1 MPLISPDFI
10 SQNLGENTKISLW
23 FVKKIKIRSKRQY
36 ENGIHGFLLS
46 VCGRKHGKM
55 HYFCRRYLT
64 TKNTTFMLSLFTGSG
79 IGPTIL
85 YLALSIFIGLLL
97 GKIKIAK
104 ISLGITWVLFV
115 GIAFSACGISLNAE
129 MLHVIKEFGLIL
141 FVVAVGLQVG
151 PGFFRSF
158 KKGGLAMNL
167 MALVNVALGVL
178 ITVIIAKVAHQDLAD
193 MAGVYTGAITNTPG
207 LSAAQQ
213 AVTDLGIE
221 GAADRLAAGYAV
233 AYPLAVVGMILTCIL
248 LRPLCRIDLA
258 KEPFT
263 LETTATATATS
274 KKGKGGFLLIPVFV
288 IIALGIIIGSIPIP
302 VGMKAPIKLGLA
314 GGPLVVAIIGGW
326 LGVKKGWF
334 STEFTEGQG
343 VHALREV
350 GIALFLAGVGL
361 GAGGKFVE
369 TVQVHYMWVVY
380 GVIITMVPPILVT
393 LFGRLVLKMNYYTLM
408 GFIGGS
414 HTDPPTLAFANTV
427 APESCKLPNMGYA
440 TVYPLTMFL
449 RIFTAQLLVL
459 LAV

>member
-1 MPLISPDFI
+1 MI
-10 SQNLGENTKISLW
+10 N
-23 FVKKIKIRSKRQY
+23 
-36 ENGIHGFLLS
+36 
-46 VCGRKHGKM
+46 
-55 HYFCRRYLT
+55 
-64 TKNTTFMLSLFTGSG
+64 LFTGSG
-79 IGPTIL
+79 VGPTIL
-85 YLALSIFIGLLL
+85 YLSVSIFAGLLL

-104 ISLGITWVLFV
+104 VSLGITWVLFV
-115 GIAFSACGISLNAE
+115 GIALSACGIMLNGE
-129 MLHVIKEFGLIL
+129 MLHIIKEFGLIL

-151 PGFFRSF
+151 PGFFHSF

-178 ITVIIAKVAHQDLAD
+178 ITIIIAKVAHQDLAD

-213 AVTDLGIE
+213 AISDMGIE
-221 GAADRLAAGYAV
+221 GGADRLAAGYAV
-233 AYPLAVVGMILTCIL
+233 TYPLAVVGMIMTCIL
-248 LRPLCRIDLA
+248 LRPLCRIDL
-258 KEPFT
+258 KNEPT
-263 LETTATATATS
+263 SETILGSNPEKQATPTS
-274 KKGKGGFLLIPVFV
+274 QRHKVNLIPIFV
-288 IIALGIIIGSIPIP
+288 IIALGIIVGSIPIP
-302 VGMKAPIKLGLA
+302 VGMNAPIKLGLC

-334 STEFTEGQG
+334 TTEFTDSHG
-343 VHALREV
+343 VWMLREV
-350 GIALFLAGVGL
+350 GLTLFLAGVGL

-380 GVIITMVPPILVT
+380 GVIITIVPPILVAT
-393 LFGRLVLKMNYYTLM
+393 FGRLVLKMNYYTLM

-427 APESCKLPNMGYA
+427 APEGCKLPNMGYA

-459 LAV
+459 LAI

>member
-1 MPLISPDFI
+1 
-10 SQNLGENTKISLW
+10 
-23 FVKKIKIRSKRQY
+23 
-36 ENGIHGFLLS
+36 
-46 VCGRKHGKM
+46 
-55 HYFCRRYLT
+55 
-64 TKNTTFMLSLFTGSG
+64 MLNLFTGSG
-79 IGPTIL
+79 VGPTIL

-115 GIAFSACGISLNAE
+115 GIALSACGISLNHD
-129 MLHVIKEFGLIL
+129 MLHVVKEFGLIL
-141 FVVAVGLQVG
+141 FVVGVGLQVG
-151 PGFFRSF
+151 PGFFHSF

-178 ITVIIAKVAHQDLAD
+178 ITFIIAKIAHQDLAD

-221 GAADRLAAGYAV
+221 GASERLAAGYAV
-233 AYPLAVVGMILTCIL
+233 AYPLAVVGMIISCIL
-248 LRPLCRIDLA
+248 LKAFCRIDVA
-258 KEPFT
+258 KEAT
-263 LETTATATATS
+263 ELTETTPNSQFPTPNSAKHNFA
-274 KKGKGGFLLIPVFV
+274 LIPIFI

-326 LGVKKGWF
+326 LGVKKGWY
-334 STEFTEGQG
+334 STDFTEGQG

-361 GAGGKFVE
+361 GAGGQFVS
-369 TVQVHYMWVVY
+369 TVQEHYMWVVY
-380 GVIITMVPPILVT
+380 GVIITMVPPLIIVT
-393 LFGRLVLKMNYYTLM
+393 FGRLVLKMNYYTLM

-427 APESCKLPNMGYA
+427 APEGCKLPNMGYA

-459 LAV
+459 MAV

>member
-1 MPLISPDFI
+1 
-10 SQNLGENTKISLW
+10 
-23 FVKKIKIRSKRQY
+23 
-36 ENGIHGFLLS
+36 
-46 VCGRKHGKM
+46 
-55 HYFCRRYLT
+55 
-64 TKNTTFMLSLFTGSG
+64 MLNLFTGSG
-79 IGPTIL
+79 VGPIIL

-115 GIAFSACGISLNAE
+115 GIAFSACGISLNHD
-129 MLHVIKEFGLIL
+129 MLHVVKEFGLIL
-141 FVVAVGLQVG
+141 FVVGVGLQVG

-167 MALVNVALGVL
+167 MALVNVAIGVL
-178 ITVIIAKVAHQDLAD
+178 ITIIIAKIAHQDLAD

-213 AVTDLGIE
+213 AVNDMGMA
-221 GAADRLAAGYAV
+221 GASDRLAAGYAV
-233 AYPLAVVGMILTCIL
+233 AYPLAVVGMIVTCIL
-248 LRPLCRIDLA
+248 LRLLCRIDLT
-258 KEPFT
+258 KEPTT
-263 LETTATATATS
+263 LEAAAIASTTD

-288 IIALGIIIGSIPIP
+288 IIALGIIVGSIPIP
-302 VGMKAPIKLGLA
+302 VGLKAPVKLGLA
-314 GGPLVVAIIGGW
+314 GGPLVVAIVGGW

-350 GIALFLAGVGL
+350 GIALFLACVGL
-361 GAGGKFVE
+361 SAGGQFVA
-369 TVQVHYMWVVY
+369 TVQEHYMWVVY

>member
-1 MPLISPDFI
+1 
-10 SQNLGENTKISLW
+10 
-23 FVKKIKIRSKRQY
+23 
-36 ENGIHGFLLS
+36 
-46 VCGRKHGKM
+46 
-55 HYFCRRYLT
+55 
-64 TKNTTFMLSLFTGSG
+64 MLNLFTGSG
-79 IGPTIL
+79 VGPTVF
-85 YLALSIFIGLLL
+85 YLAVSIFVGLLL

-115 GIAFSACGISLNAE
+115 GIALSACGITLNAE
-129 MLHVIKEFGLIL
+129 MLHVVKEFGLIL

-151 PGFFRSF
+151 PGFFHSF

-167 MALVNVALGVL
+167 MALANVALGVL

-213 AVTDLGIE
+213 AVVDMGVE
-221 GAADRLAAGYAV
+221 GGADRLAAGYAV
-233 AYPLAVVGMILTCIL
+233 TYPLAVVGMIVSCIL
-248 LRPLCRIDLA
+248 LRVFCRIDL
-258 KEPFT
+258 KNEPVSEDFGM
-263 LETTATATATS
+263 S
-274 KKGKGGFLLIPVFV
+274 KPEKQSTPISQRHKVNLIPIFV
-288 IIALGIIIGSIPIP
+288 MIALGIIVGSIPIP

-314 GGPLVVAIIGGW
+314 GGPLVVAIIGSW

-334 STEFTEGQG
+334 NTEFTDSHG
-343 VHALREV
+343 VWMLREV

-361 GAGGKFVE
+361 SAGGQFVA
-369 TVQVHYMWVVY
+369 TVQEHYMWVVY
-380 GVIITMVPPILVT
+380 GIVITMVPPILVT
-393 LFGRLVLKMNYYTLM
+393 LFGRLVLKMNYYTLI

-427 APESCKLPNMGYA
+427 APEGCKLPNMGYA

>member
-1 MPLISPDFI
+1 
-10 SQNLGENTKISLW
+10 
-23 FVKKIKIRSKRQY
+23 
-36 ENGIHGFLLS
+36 
-46 VCGRKHGKM
+46 
-55 HYFCRRYLT
+55 
-64 TKNTTFMLSLFTGSG
+64 MLNLFTGSG
-79 IGPTIL
+79 VGPTIL

-97 GKIKIAK
+97 GKIKIAHV
-104 ISLGITWVLFV
+104 SLGITWVLFV
-115 GIAFSACGISLNAE
+115 GIAFNACGVSLNAE

-178 ITVIIAKVAHQDLAD
+178 ITVIIAKIAHQDLAD

-213 AVTDLGIE
+213 AVNDLGIE
-221 GAADRLAAGYAV
+221 GGADRLAAGYAV
-233 AYPLAVVGMILTCIL
+233 AYPLAVVGMIMTCIV
-248 LRPLCRIDLA
+248 LRSLCRIDLK
-258 KEPFT
+258 KEPTT
-263 LETTATATATS
+263 LESLAS
-274 KKGKGGFLLIPVFV
+274 VVPSNDKSKGGFLLIPIFV
-288 IIALGIIIGSIPIP
+288 VIALGLIVGSIPIP
-302 VGMKAPIKLGLA
+302 VGLKAPIKLGLA

-380 GVIITMVPPILVT
+380 GIIITIVPPLIVAT
-393 LFGRLVLKMNYYTLM
+393 FGRLVLKMNYYTLM

-427 APESCKLPNMGYA
+427 APEGCKLPNMGYA

-459 LAV
+459 MAV

>member
-1 MPLISPDFI
+1 
-10 SQNLGENTKISLW
+10 
-23 FVKKIKIRSKRQY
+23 
-36 ENGIHGFLLS
+36 
-46 VCGRKHGKM
+46 
-55 HYFCRRYLT
+55 
-64 TKNTTFMLSLFTGSG
+64 MLNLFTGSG
-79 IGPTIL
+79 VGPTIL

-115 GIAFSACGISLNAE
+115 GIAFSACGISLNHD
-129 MLHVIKEFGLIL
+129 MLHVVKEFGLIL
-141 FVVAVGLQVG
+141 FVVGVGLQVG

-167 MALVNVALGVL
+167 MALVNVAIGVL
-178 ITVIIAKVAHQDLAD
+178 ITIIIAKIAHQDLAD

-213 AVTDLGIE
+213 AVNDMGMA
-221 GAADRLAAGYAV
+221 GASDRLAAGYAV
-233 AYPLAVVGMILTCIL
+233 AYPLAVVGMIVTCIL
-248 LRPLCRIDLA
+248 LRLLCRIDLT
-258 KEPFT
+258 KEPTT
-263 LETTATATATS
+263 LEAAAIASTTD

-288 IIALGIIIGSIPIP
+288 IIALGIIVGSIPIP
-302 VGMKAPIKLGLA
+302 VGLKAPVKLGLA
-314 GGPLVVAIIGGW
+314 GGPLVVAIVGGW

-350 GIALFLAGVGL
+350 GIALFLACVGL
-361 GAGGKFVE
+361 SAGGQFVA
-369 TVQVHYMWVVY
+369 TVQEHYMWVVY

>member
-1 MPLISPDFI
+1 
-10 SQNLGENTKISLW
+10 
-23 FVKKIKIRSKRQY
+23 
-36 ENGIHGFLLS
+36 
-46 VCGRKHGKM
+46 
-55 HYFCRRYLT
+55 
-64 TKNTTFMLSLFTGSG
+64 MLNLFTGSG
-79 IGPTIL
+79 VGPTIL
-85 YLALSIFIGLLL
+85 YLALSIFLGLLL
-97 GKIKIAK
+97 GKIRVSG

-115 GIAFSACGISLNAE
+115 GIALSACGISLNHD
-129 MLHVIKEFGLIL
+129 MLHIIKEFGLIL

-151 PGFFRSF
+151 PGFFHSF
-158 KKGGLAMNL
+158 KKGGLAMNM

-178 ITVIIAKVAHQDLAD
+178 MTVIIAKIAHQDLAD

-213 AVTDLGIE
+213 AVSDMGIE
-221 GAADRLAAGYAV
+221 GGADRLAAGYAV
-233 AYPLAVVGMILTCIL
+233 AYPLAVVGMIVTCIL
-248 LRPLCRIDLA
+248 LRPLCRIDLKNEPASDTALEA
-258 KEPFT
+258 KSEKQ
-263 LETTATATATS
+263 ATPVS
-274 KKGKGGFLLIPVFV
+274 QRHKVNLIPIFV
-288 IIALGIIIGSIPIP
+288 IIALGIVVGSIPIP

-314 GGPLVVAIIGGW
+314 GGPLVVAIIGSW

-334 STEFTEGQG
+334 TTDFTDSHG
-343 VHALREV
+343 VWMLREV

-361 GAGGKFVE
+361 SAGGQFVE

-380 GVIITMVPPILVT
+380 GVIITMIPPILVG

-427 APESCKLPNMGYA
+427 APEGCKLPNMGYA

-459 LAV
+459 LAM

>member
-1 MPLISPDFI
+1 
-10 SQNLGENTKISLW
+10 
-23 FVKKIKIRSKRQY
+23 
-36 ENGIHGFLLS
+36 
-46 VCGRKHGKM
+46 
-55 HYFCRRYLT
+55 
-64 TKNTTFMLSLFTGSG
+64 MLNLFTGSG
-79 IGPTIL
+79 VGPTIF
-85 YLALSIFIGLLL
+85 YLAVSIFLGLLL
-97 GKIKIAK
+97 GRIKIAK

-115 GIAFSACGISLNAE
+115 GIAFSAFGICLNAE
-129 MLHVIKEFGLIL
+129 MLHIIKEFGLIL

-178 ITVIIAKVAHQDLAD
+178 ITVIIAKIAHQDLAD

-213 AVTDLGIE
+213 AVSDLGIE
-221 GAADRLAAGYAV
+221 GGADRLAAGYAV
-233 AYPLAVVGMILTCIL
+233 AYPLAVVGMIMTCIL
-248 LRPLCRIDLA
+248 LRPLCRIDL
-258 KEPFT
+258 KNEPST
-263 LETTATATATS
+263 ETTLKSQPQKQATPTS
-274 KKGKGGFLLIPVFV
+274 QRHKVNLIPIFV
-288 IIALGIIIGSIPIP
+288 IIALGIVIGSIPIP

-314 GGPLVVAIIGGW
+314 GGPLVVAIVGGW
-326 LGVKKGWF
+326 LSVKKGWF
-334 STEFTEGQG
+334 STDFTDSHG
-343 VHALREV
+343 VWMLREV

-361 GAGGKFVE
+361 GAGGQFVA
-369 TVQVHYMWVVY
+369 TVQEHYMWVVY
-380 GVIITMVPPILVT
+380 GIIITMVPPILVG

-408 GFIGGS
+408 GFIGGA

-427 APESCKLPNMGYA
+427 APEGCKLPNMGYA

>member
-1 MPLISPDFI
+1 MM
-10 SQNLGENTKISLW
+10 Q
-23 FVKKIKIRSKRQY
+23 
-36 ENGIHGFLLS
+36 
-46 VCGRKHGKM
+46 
-55 HYFCRRYLT
+55 
-64 TKNTTFMLSLFTGSG
+64 LFTGSG
-79 IGPTIL
+79 VGPTIL
-85 YLALSIFIGLLL
+85 YLALSIFVGLLL

-115 GIAFSACGISLNAE
+115 GIALSACGITLNHD

-151 PGFFRSF
+151 PGFFKSF

-207 LSAAQQ
+207 LSATQQ
-213 AVTDLGIE
+213 AVTDLGLE
-221 GAADRLAAGYAV
+221 GASDRLAAGYAV
-233 AYPLAVVGMILTCIL
+233 AYPLAVVGMIVTCIL

-258 KEPFT
+258 KEPT
-263 LETTATATATS
+263 VLETSAAPVS
-274 KKGKGGFLLIPVFV
+274 DKKGKGGFLLIPFFV
-288 IIALGIIIGSIPIP
+288 IIAIGIVVGSIPIP
-302 VGMKAPIKLGLA
+302 VGLKAPVKLGLA

-334 STEFTEGQG
+334 STDFTEGQG

-350 GIALFLAGVGL
+350 GIALFLACVGL
-361 GAGGKFVE
+361 EAGGKFVG
-369 TVQVHYMWVVY
+369 TVQEHYMWVVY
-380 GVIITMVPPILVT
+380 GVIITMVPPILVG

-427 APESCKLPNMGYA
+427 APEGCKLPNMGYA

>member
-1 MPLISPDFI
+1 MKD
-10 SQNLGENTKISLW
+10 
-23 FVKKIKIRSKRQY
+23 
-36 ENGIHGFLLS
+36 
-46 VCGRKHGKM
+46 
-55 HYFCRRYLT
+55 
-64 TKNTTFMLSLFTGSG
+64 LFTGSEVG
-79 IGPTIL
+79 STIL
-85 YLALSIFIGLLL
+85 YLAISIFVGLLL

-115 GIAFSACGISLNAE
+115 GIALSACGVSLNPD
-129 MLHVIKEFGLIL
+129 MLHVVKEFGLIL

-151 PGFFRSF
+151 PGFFHSF

-167 MALVNVALGVL
+167 MALLNVALGVV

-193 MAGVYTGAITNTPG
+193 MAGVYAGAITNTPG

-213 AVTDLGIE
+213 TVSELVGKSASNQ
-221 GAADRLAAGYAV
+221 LAAGYAV
-233 AYPLAVVGMILTCIL
+233 TYPLAVVGMIVSCLL
-248 LRPLCRIDLA
+248 LRVFCRIDLK
-258 KEPFT
+258 KEPT
-263 LETTATATATS
+263 ALEDVAPTS
-274 KKGKGGFLLIPVFV
+274 VAKKGKSGILLIPIFV
-288 IIALGIIIGSIPIP
+288 IITLGIVIGSIPIP
-302 VGMKAPIKLGLA
+302 IGMRAPIKLGLA

-334 STEFTEGQG
+334 STDFTEGQG
-343 VHALREV
+343 VHMLREV

-361 GAGGKFVE
+361 GAGEKFVD
-369 TVQVHYMWVVY
+369 TVQEHYMWVVY
-380 GVIITMVPPILVT
+380 GIIITMVPPILIT

-427 APESCKLPNMGYA
+427 APEGCKLPNMGYA

-459 LAV
+459 LAI